1 MKKCYSFLLAALLF
15 SVPALANIVIVKGH
29 ITYSNGAPAA
39 NHAVWISTDST
50 STPPACMQGSMVHTN
65 ANGYYIDTLYCTSG
79 NIVKVRIQTQN
90 CNGTWLVETPQ
101 VNTST
106 NLVERNFTLC
116 TPTPAPCQANF
127 NYHFIQNMTV
137 QFTSLSIPTGGS
149 SGLPPHYWNFGD
161 GGTGTGLYPV
171 HTYTAPGTYVVKL
184 IISGVSCADTI
195 SRTIQVTNITGTCN
209 ATFQDSVINNKLFV
223 FSGGSTTAPGDSIIQ
238 RLWNFGDGTGNN
250 NNWANADHIYT
261 AAGTYTV
268 CLRIT
273 TALGCNDSVCRTIV
287 VGSPTANCVSNF
299 SYLRTNSAPLTIAF
313 NSSSSAGTTP
323 ADAIISRTWTFGD
336 GSPALTGN
344 NVYPSHTYPSI
355 GNYQA
360 CLKITTASGCQKTI
374 CKTVSVY
381 DSSCHANFN
390 YNIGTGGV
398 VYFNNTSSTLGTTAQ
413 YQWMFG
419 NGTTSTAINPV
430 KTYSPG
436 TYTVCLV
443 MWSASGCVDSVCK
456 VITIAP
462 PPPTTNCEAVFQY
475 VGLPPSAGSAGYTLQ
490 FGSGASHGTT
500 STDSII
506 QRTWYWDDGMMTN
519 GLVSPTHTYMMPG
532 VYNVCLVITSA
543 SGCSDTTCKT
553 IAVPMQ
559 NQLVCQSYF
568 TYEHLPTTSA
578 ATRAIRFNSTMSHGG
593 PADSITSRK
602 WEFGDGTILT
612 GNVVNPIH
620 QYATPGTYNV
630 CLTVKTAL
638 NCEKK
643 ICKLVVIP
651 QVAGACV

>member
-1 MKKCYSFLLAALLF
+1 
-15 SVPALANIVIVKGH
+15 
-29 ITYSNGAPAA
+29 
-39 NHAVWISTDST
+39 
-50 STPPACMQGSMVHTN
+50 
-65 ANGYYIDTLYCTSG
+65 
-79 NIVKVRIQTQN
+79 
-90 CNGTWLVETPQ
+90 
-101 VNTST
+101 
-106 NLVERNFTLC
+106 
-116 TPTPAPCQANF
+116 
-127 NYHFIQNMTV
+127 
-137 QFTSLSIPTGGS
+137 
-149 SGLPPHYWNFGD
+149 
-161 GGTGTGLYPV
+161 
-171 HTYTAPGTYVVKL
+171 
-184 IISGVSCADTI
+184 
-195 SRTIQVTNITGTCN
+195 
-209 ATFQDSVINNKLFV
+209 
-223 FSGGSTTAPGDSIIQ
+223 
-238 RLWNFGDGTGNN
+238 
-250 NNWANADHIYT
+250 
-261 AAGTYTV
+261 
-268 CLRIT
+268 
-273 TALGCNDSVCRTIV
+273 V

-490 FGSGASHGTT
+490 FGSGASHGTS

-651 QVAGACV
+651 QVAGACVPHFSWQRTAPKQVSFNSSTSWVPVGDSIVERKWNFGDATPLLTGNVIAPVHNYLNTGVYTVSLKIKTAQNCEKTYYAPVVVQDSSITPPTTDPIKILSIFPNPAVSQTQTVVWSLHNNVQAEIAVYDIYGVKKWFVNKLLLQGNNITVVPTSLLLPGPYYLRVTTMYGVKSRIFFKQ